1 MKGEEDDGKWEERG
15 SGSQSRVHG
24 RGDRWGGS
32 DPFPQ
37 PPTPPRPR
45 RIQLGFVESVVVYL
59 LGISFARC
67 TDNHELV

>member
-1 MKGEEDDGKWEERG
+1 MTSGRKGAAGHGPGSVAEVTDGR
-15 SGSQSRVHG
+15 
-24 RGDRWGGS
+24 GS